1 MVWTI
6 KRRKRTSIKTVLVL
20 VGYAP
25 DCANQCKPCE
35 SHDLAQSVFYLHTPK
50 EFFLGRKDEIHW
62 ERVKRLPLRAMRDWQ
77 RKVGLNIFEIINRKK
92 KTPPLCWP
100 NKQTNKQTK
109 IKKNNDNK
117 EWWVR
122 ISDHWVYFKY
132 IIHMTCTIMCLSWP
146 IFRGWV

>member
-6 KRRKRTSIKTVLVL
+6 TRRKRTSTKTVLAL

-25 DCANQCKPCE
+25 HCANQCKPCE
-35 SHDLAQSVFYLHTPK
+35 SHDLAQTAFYLHTPK
-50 EFFLGRKDEIHW
+50 EFFLGRKDEINW

-77 RKVGLNIFEIINRKK
+77 HKVGLNIFEIINRKK
-92 KTPPLCWP
+92 KKPSALLT
-100 NKQTNKQTK
+100 KQTNKQRQR
-109 IKKNNDNK
+109 NNDNK